1 MDNFGYSFHQCDN
14 DWPLFDSV
22 PEECGSTQQPSLV
35 TSEDTDLSDDADKVL
50 PSRHKRSRR
59 FNFRK
64 YQSPSRSMPDG
75 WGTIPKEVGWPVLQ
89 GKTSTPSVN
98 SSPSESKWQ
107 WDPYEDVWSGSEEEL
122 ELEMVNQF
130 LMARSQ
136 VMSNDNLSVSPQI
149 FLISGEQV
157 HPSRI
162 QCPTA
167 SSAQSLPHSQVSSS
181 GFHVPVRQ
189 SHVTETSVRPTTTLG
204 LDDSDNEFYL
214 HHLKTTEDKPLG
226 TGLEQTQESR
236 EDEKALQEFQKDT
249 QIQSQHCKGS
259 QHTAGSAEGHCQSTL
274 GEDSIAQT
282 FVTVSKDRQ
291 FLMTRETSIVTESM
305 PESLSAGVKCK
316 TDYSITVP
324 EIYEYFYTD
333 PEDEGDQNNVSLP
346 MPSKHEDQDSQRR
359 KAVKLLTAIKTIVWK
374 YLQNTKQT
382 HSALVPLR
390 MSNQSEGAK
399 DKTSSDLG
407 ALVRYTPRDG
417 SHTMMESLVQRA
429 RRGLCQSCTQNDLC
443 LFCFACASWAM
454 RSANSQSDMWKAA
467 LLVNLSAISAV
478 RYFRRHVQIEDPTSL
493 ALQDTGERSFR

>member
-22 PEECGSTQQPSLV
+22 PEECGGIQQPSLV

-64 YQSPSRSMPDG
+64 YHHSPSRSMPDG
-75 WGTIPKEVGWPVLQ
+75 WGTISKEVGWPVLQ
-89 GKTSTPSVN
+89 GKTSSPSV
-98 SSPSESKWQ
+98 SCSPSESKWQ

-136 VMSNDNLSVSPQI
+136 VMSNENLSVSPQV

-157 HPSRI
+157 HSSQI
-162 QCPTA
+162 QCPTV

-181 GFHVPVRQ
+181 RFHIPVQQ
-189 SHVTETSVRPTTTLG
+189 SHVTEATTTLG
-204 LDDSDNEFYL
+204 LDDFDNEFYL
-214 HHLKTTEDKPLG
+214 HHLKTARDKPLG
-226 TGLEQTQESR
+226 TGLEQTQESP
-236 EDEKALQEFQKDT
+236 EDEEALQKFQEDT
-249 QIQSQHCKGS
+249 QIQSQPCKDS
-259 QHTAGSAEGHCQSTL
+259 QHTAASTEGHCQSTL

-282 FVTVSKDRQ
+282 FVTISNNRQ
-291 FLMTRETSIVTESM
+291 FLRTKETSIVTESM

-333 PEDEGDQNNVSLP
+333 PDDERDQNNLSLP
-346 MPSKHEDQDSQRR
+346 VPSKHEDQDSQRR

-374 YLQNTKQT
+374 YLQTTKQM
-382 HSALVPLR
+382 HSALVPVR
-390 MSNQSEGAK
+390 MSNRSKGAK

-407 ALVRYTPRDG
+407 ALVRYSPRDR
-417 SHTMMESLVQRA
+417 SHTMMESIVQRA

-454 RSANSQSDMWKAA
+454 RCAASQSDMWKAA
-467 LLVNLSAISAV
+467 LLVNVSAISAV

-493 ALQDTGERSFR
+493 VLQDTQERSFR